1 MQGIAEAIKYLY
13 QQFILRDVVA
23 YVAPGT
29 ILAACLLRVHFRG
42 LKPAVLFIQGIP
54 KITYVPIYGLLFTL
68 GLGIQNFGLLI
79 GLLKDNV
86 RKGKNGKPSEELRF
100 GKLQDFHRVVL
111 SRQTP
116 DQGNDYAEWMER
128 TRERI
133 EVKKYASG
141 NIALA
146 LVMGAVVIVLS
157 KLSWNAGRWAILATG
172 AILAVSLIYTNYCQA
187 ANVKIWEDG
196 AIGSDK
202 KQEADGTVPTP
213 LPDK

>member
-42 LKPAVLFIQGIP
+42 LETAVLFIRGIP
-54 KITYVPIYGLLFTL
+54 KIAYVPIYGLLFTM
-68 GLGIQNFGLLI
+68 GLGIQNFGELI
-79 GLLKDNV
+79 RLLKDHV
-86 RKGKNGKPSEELRF
+86 RTDAKGQLSDELRF
-100 GKLQDFHRVVL
+100 EKLQEFHRVF
-111 SRQTP
+111 SKRTP
-116 DQGNDYAEWMER
+116 DQRDDYVEWMER

-146 LVMGAVVIVLS
+146 LVMGAVVIVLA
-157 KLSWNAGRWAILATG
+157 KLSWNAGQWAILATG
-172 AILAVSLIYTNYCQA
+172 AILAFSLIRANHRQA
-187 ANVKIWEDG
+187 DNLKTWEDE
-196 AIGSDK
+196 AIK
-202 KQEADGTVPTP
+202 NHKRV
-213 LPDK
+213 

>member
-29 ILAACLLRVHFRG
+29 ILAACLLRVYFGG
-42 LKPAVLFIQGIP
+42 LEPAVLFIQGIP
-54 KITYVPIYGLLFTL
+54 KIAYVPIYGLLFTM
-68 GLGIQNFGLLI
+68 GLGIQNFGELI
-79 GLLKDNV
+79 GLLKDHV
-86 RKGKNGKPSEELRF
+86 RRDEQGHLSEELRF
-100 GKLQDFHRVVL
+100 AKLQEFHRVVL

-116 DQGNDYAEWMER
+116 DQRDNYAEWMER

-146 LVMGAVVIVLS
+146 LAMGTVVILLE

-172 AILAVSLIYTNYCQA
+172 AILAVSLIRANHRQA
-187 ANVKIWEDG
+187 ENVKIWEEG
-196 AIGSDK
+196 AIQPPKGEPESL
-202 KQEADGTVPTP
+202 T
-213 LPDK
+213 

>member
-29 ILAACLLRVHFRG
+29 ILAACILRVHFLDLEHALR
-42 LKPAVLFIQGIP
+42 FIERIP
-54 KITYVPIYGLLFTL
+54 KVAYVPIYGLLFTL
-68 GLGIQNFGLLI
+68 GLGIQNFGEKI
-79 GLLKDNV
+79 GLVKDNV
-86 RKGKNGKPSEELRF
+86 RKDSQGRPSEELRF
-100 GKLQDFHRVVL
+100 NKLQKFHRVVL

-116 DQGNDYAEWMER
+116 DQKDGYTEWMER

-146 LVMGAVVIVLS
+146 LVMGAVVFLLA
-157 KLSWNAGRWAILATG
+157 KLSLNAGRWAILATG
-172 AILAVSLIYTNYCQA
+172 AILAGSLIRANHRQA
-187 ANVKIWEDG
+187 ENVQIWEEG
-196 AIGSDK
+196 AINHDEESLKVDK
-202 KQEADGTVPTP
+202 PKGRI
-213 LPDK
+213 

>member
-1 MQGIAEAIKYLY
+1 MQGIVEAIKYLY

-42 LKPAVLFIQGIP
+42 LGPAVLFIQGIP
-54 KITYVPIYGLLFTL
+54 KIAYVPIYGLLFTL
-68 GLGIQNFGLLI
+68 GLGIQNFGEKI
-79 GLLKDNV
+79 GLLKDHV
-86 RKGKNGKPSEELRF
+86 RKDDQGRLSEELRF
-100 GKLQDFHRVVL
+100 DKLQEFHRVVL

-116 DQGNDYAEWMER
+116 DQGDGYAEWMER

-146 LVMGAVVIVLS
+146 LVMGAVVILFA
-157 KLSWNAGRWAILATG
+157 KLSLNAGRWAILATG
-172 AILAVSLIYTNYCQA
+172 AILASSLIRANHRQA
-187 ANVKIWEDG
+187 ENVQTWEDG
-196 AIGSDK
+196 AINDQRRTVKVDK
-202 KQEADGTVPTP
+202 PKGRI
-213 LPDK
+213 